1 MTKYRAIKTV
11 VDGITFDSKKEAK
24 RYSELKMM
32 EKAGII
38 ATLRLQPEFKCMVKG
53 KKVCTYKA
61 DFEYLMV
68 DEEGPDGQI
77 GYYIVEDVK
86 GFKTPVYRLKKKL
99 VEACYPGTVIK
110 EIQMFDNG
118 LTKEQ
123 QVEMDARYENLMA
136 QVKEI
141 DLKLYR
147 KLRANELPGTISDK
161 VFVANQ
167 DDQLEMLL

>member
-1 MTKYRAIKTV
+1 MTKYRAIRTM
-11 VDGITFDSKKEAK
+11 VDGIYFDSKREAN

-38 ATLRLQPEFKCMVKG
+38 NSLKFQPEFKCMVNG

-68 DEEGPDGQI
+68 DEEGPQGQI

-110 EIQMFDNG
+110 EI
-118 LTKEQ
+118 
-123 QVEMDARYENLMA
+123 
-136 QVKEI
+136 
-141 DLKLYR
+141 
-147 KLRANELPGTISDK
+147 
-161 VFVANQ
+161 
-167 DDQLEMLL
+167 